1 MQIESVKRWTIIILM
16 IAVALLALVIMA
28 QRIDVQSA
36 QNRVTAL
43 EVSNQVLFDAAKN
56 NADQVKA
63 MATEA
68 NANDALDRG
77 KQKAKAS
84 ASERLRS
91 NTYAVHKAL
100 STESCATVRMP
111 DGTISMLRSSGGNKD
126 QNILSNSA
134 SRTDP

>member
-1 MQIESVKRWTIIILM
+1 MLIESVKRWTIIILM

-43 EVSNQVLFDAAKN
+43 ELSNQVLFDAAKN

-84 ASERLRS
+84 ASERSRS

-134 SRTDP
+134 SRADP

>member
-1 MQIESVKRWTIIILM
+1 MLIESVKRWVIIILM

-36 QNRVTAL
+36 KNRVAAL
-43 EVSNQVLFDAAKN
+43 EQSNQVLFDAAKS

-84 ASERLRS
+84 ASERARS

-111 DGTISMLRSSGGNKD
+111 AGTISMLRSSGGNKD
-126 QNILSNSA
+126 PNILSNSA
-134 SRTDP
+134 SSTDP

>member
-1 MQIESVKRWTIIILM
+1 MLIESVKRWTIIILM

-43 EVSNQVLFDAAKN
+43 ELSNQVLFDAAKN
-56 NADQVKA
+56 NADQVNA

-84 ASERLRS
+84 ASERARS

-111 DGTISMLRSSGGNKD
+111 DSTISMLRSSGGNKD
-126 QNILSNSA
+126 PNLLSNSA
-134 SRTDP
+134 SSTDP

>member
-1 MQIESVKRWTIIILM
+1 MLIESVKRWTIIILM

-36 QNRVTAL
+36 HNRVTAL
-43 EVSNQVLFDAAKN
+43 EQSNQVLFDAAKN

-84 ASERLRS
+84 ASERARS

-134 SRTDP
+134 SRADP

>member
-1 MQIESVKRWTIIILM
+1 MLIESVKRWTIIILI

-36 QNRVTAL
+36 KNRVAAL
-43 EVSNQVLFDAAKN
+43 EQSNQVLFDAAKN

-63 MATEA
+63 MVTEA
-68 NANDALDRG
+68 NANDALDLG
-77 KQKAKAS
+77 KQNAKAS
-84 ASERLRS
+84 ASERARS

-111 DGTISMLRSSGGNKD
+111 DSTISMLRSSGGNKD
-126 QNILSNSA
+126 PNILSNSA
-134 SRTDP
+134 SHTNP

>member
-1 MQIESVKRWTIIILM
+1 MLIESVKRWTIIILM

-43 EVSNQVLFDAAKN
+43 ELSNQVLFDAAKN

-84 ASERLRS
+84 ASERSRS

-126 QNILSNSA
+126 PNILSNSA

>member
-1 MQIESVKRWTIIILM
+1 MLIESVKRWTIIILM

-36 QNRVTAL
+36 QNRVTTL
-43 EVSNQVLFDAAKN
+43 ELSNQVLFDAAKN
-56 NADQVKA
+56 STDQVKA

-84 ASERLRS
+84 ASER
-91 NTYAVHKAL
+91 
-100 STESCATVRMP
+100 
-111 DGTISMLRSSGGNKD
+111 SG
-126 QNILSNSA
+126 
-134 SRTDP
+134 

>member
-1 MQIESVKRWTIIILM
+1 MLIESVKRWTIIILM

-84 ASERLRS
+84 ASERSRS

-134 SRTDP
+134 SRADP